1 MTHLLNLN
9 LTNQA
14 AKLLNDSI
22 GIINKN
28 AKIFFAKM
36 RQDKKYDKIIEICDE
51 LSVKVADESVCI
63 MGRYYLKGL
72 LLTEATCALL
82 LKVCRILKFL
92 FKKKKQ

>member
-22 GIINKN
+22 SIMNKN
-28 AKIFFAKM
+28 AKIFLVKM
-36 RQDKKYDKIIEICDE
+36 RQEKKYDEIVQVCDE
-51 LSVKVADESVCI
+51 LSVKVVDESVCI
-63 MGRYYLKGL
+63 MGRNYLKGL

-82 LKVCRILKFL
+82 LKVF
-92 FKKKKQ
+92 